1 MLKFL
6 NKKYP
11 FNDDLKYNAKLVFFI
26 SIGVLGFIFLFQPID
41 REEFTKLEMLY
52 LAIGLAAST
61 FLVLTVNLMVL
72 PSLLPKLF
80 NRDRWSIKREI
91 IWNFWSLIT
100 ISFFYY
106 LFYTKLFGIIF
117 ISFISIWKIG
127 LLALVPIAL
136 LIVINYHRL
145 LRANLK
151 TSKRL
156 NEKLI
161 ERKDQLDRLIQLN
174 SDYKKD
180 SLLVKANA
188 IVLIKAAD
196 NYIEVFYQSDGKV
209 IKQMIRNSMKNV
221 EIALKEFSFII
232 KCHRSFIVNINHIIN
247 VQGNSQGYKLFFEN
261 ISFPAFVSQLY
272 IGDFKKRF
280 NI

>member
-1 MLKFL
+1 MLKIL

-11 FNDDLKYNAKLVFFI
+11 FNDDLKYNAKLIFFI

-61 FLVLTVNLMVL
+61 FLVLSVNLMVL
-72 PSLLPKLF
+72 PSLIPNIF
-80 NRDRWSIKREI
+80 NRDKWNIKKEI
-91 IWNFWSLIT
+91 LWNFWSLIT

-117 ISFISIWKIG
+117 ISIISIWKIG
-127 LLALVPIAL
+127 LLALVPIVL
-136 LIVINYHRL
+136 LIVINHNRL
-145 LRANLK
+145 LRTNLK
-151 TSKRL
+151 TSELL
-156 NEKLI
+156 NKKLI
-161 ERKDQLDRLIQLN
+161 ERKDQMEQLIQLN

-180 SLLVKANA
+180 SLLVKVKC

-196 NYIEVFYQSDGKV
+196 NYIEVFYQSEGKI
-209 IKQMIRNSMKNV
+209 IKQLIRNSMKNI
-221 EIALKEFSFII
+221 EASLKEFSCFI

-247 VQGNSQGYKLFFEN
+247 VQANSQGYKLYFDQIE
-261 ISFPAFVSQLY
+261 FPAFVSQLY
-272 IGDFKKRF
+272 IDDFKKRF
-280 NI
+280 NL